1 MESME
6 EFWHFESLWRILDM
20 DRLCYQW
27 ARQKQIDE
35 VVSGQPVC
43 AEFVEKGCIARFG
56 REGAW

>member
-1 MESME
+1 ME

-35 VVSGQPVC
+35 VVSGQPLC